1 MTPTEFLKEEHRRI
15 EEMLQVMETVCKKLE
30 SSEQVNTEDLKNIV
44 EFIKEFADKAHHGKE
59 EELLLVAMV
68 DAGIPKDGGPVGVML
83 MEHDMGRNYVKG
95 MSEAIEEY
103 DKGNTDA
110 SSKIIENARNYAS
123 LLSNHI
129 YKEDNILYPMADM
142 HLSEEKQNELLG
154 EFNIVQSEKIGNE
167 TYTRLLDTLKELKGK
182 YLS

>member
-1 MTPTEFLKEEHRRI
+1 MTPTEFLKQEHRSI
-15 EEMLQVMETVCKKLE
+15 EEMLKVMEAVCQKLE
-30 SSEQVNTEDLKNIV
+30 SGEQINTDDLKDIV

-59 EELLLVAMV
+59 EDLLFTAMV
-68 DAGIPKDGGPVGVML
+68 DAGIPKEGGPVAVML

-103 DKGNTDA
+103 DNGNTDA
-110 SSKIIENARNYAS
+110 SARIIENARNYAS

-154 EFNIVQSEKIGNE
+154 EFNLVQEKIGTE
-167 TYTRLLDTLKELKGK
+167 TYTKMLNTLNELKGK

>member
-1 MTPTEFLKEEHRRI
+1 MTPTEFLKQEHRSI
-15 EEMLQVMETVCKKLE
+15 EEMLQVMEAVCKKLE
-30 SSEQVNTEDLKNIV
+30 GGEQVSTDNLNSIV
-44 EFIKEFADKAHHGKE
+44 EFIKLFADKAHHGKE
-59 EELLLVAMV
+59 EDLLFVAMV
-68 DAGIPKDGGPVGVML
+68 DAGIPKEGGPVAVML

-103 DKGNTDA
+103 DNGNTDA
-110 SSKIIENARNYAS
+110 SARIIENARNYAS

-154 EFNIVQSEKIGNE
+154 EFNLVQEKIGTE
-167 TYTRLLDTLKELKGK
+167 TYTKMLNTLNELKAK
-182 YLS
+182 YSS